1 MLWLGGDMIHIFFH
15 VGPNHWNEWHYF
27 YLEIFHTKKEEED
40 IENHGDLISKK
51 EREKFTWHI
60 HHDKEECSEV

>member
-1 MLWLGGDMIHIFFH
+1 MTLFLSRDIPHK
-15 VGPNHWNEWHYF
+15 
-27 YLEIFHTKKEEED
+27 KKEEED

-60 HHDKEECSEV
+60 HHDEEE